1 MSNWIRQAI
10 LCLCITRNAKQIKQG
25 IHYST
30 KYLKVVT
37 AMWLSVCNWAERSL
51 LVSQR
56 RNLERQTNDCREFD
70 QYMKETGYSFH
81 ENRWTKGFI
90 MHMIYQRPNPN
101 LSFIW
106 MTTNTPSASVIR
118 SWQVRVSLGISV
130 SPLKLGATLN

>member
-70 QYMKETGYSFH
+70 QYMKETGYSFN
-81 ENRWTKGFI
+81 ESRWTKGFI

>member
-1 MSNWIRQAI
+1 
-10 LCLCITRNAKQIKQG
+10 
-25 IHYST
+25 
-30 KYLKVVT
+30 
-37 AMWLSVCNWAERSL
+37 MWLSVCNWAERSL
-51 LVSQR
+51 LVSQG

-70 QYMKETGYSFH
+70 QYMKETGYSFN

-118 SWQVRVSLGISV
+118 SWQVMVSLGISV